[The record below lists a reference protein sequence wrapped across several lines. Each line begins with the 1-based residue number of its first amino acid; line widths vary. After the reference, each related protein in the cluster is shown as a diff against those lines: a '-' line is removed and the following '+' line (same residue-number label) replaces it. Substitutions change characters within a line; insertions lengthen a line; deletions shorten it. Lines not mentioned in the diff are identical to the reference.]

1 MLRTLLPIL
10 ILSNLGC
17 NRGKDKENIEVL
29 IEKISYGV
37 DAIAD
42 AGIPPSEDKDTLT
55 DVDGIAQDDPPEE
68 AANDDQDT
76 NDEKAE
82 NREEKDEKKDGETIE
97 AGEEVEVPVEE
108 INPEDIE
115 IIEEVKAPEK
125 EEVKAPEKEEKK
137 AVLKTFTTR
146 VTGIARNPIKS
157 LNTRIRAKAMRSL
170 RTKARKAG
178 YLSVKKGQKI
188 TRKRCTRG
196 TNSQCSA
203 TVSITFIKYE

>member
-125 EEVKAPEKEEKK
+125 EEKK